1 MIYWAQC
8 LPETGHDDMTQ
19 ATESPVEILLVEDNP
34 GDVRLLQEALKDL
47 RVASRLHV
55 TKDGVEALNFLRR
68 KGRYADLPRPDIL
81 LLDLTMPKKTGLELL
96 EEIKNDAELSSI
108 PVVIVTSSEARSDID
123 HTLGLYANCYL
134 IKPIDAERL
143 ILVLRTV
150 KPEVGEVRND

>member
-1 MIYWAQC
+1 
-8 LPETGHDDMTQ
+8 MTQ
-19 ATESPVEILLVEDNP
+19 AADSPVEILLVEDNP

-47 RVASRLHV
+47 RVSSHLHV
-55 TKDGVEALNFLRR
+55 TKDGVEALAFLRR
-68 KGRYADLPRPDIL
+68 KGRYADSSRPDIL

-96 EEIKNDAELSSI
+96 MEIKSDEDLSSI

-123 HTLGLYANCYL
+123 DTLGLYANCYL